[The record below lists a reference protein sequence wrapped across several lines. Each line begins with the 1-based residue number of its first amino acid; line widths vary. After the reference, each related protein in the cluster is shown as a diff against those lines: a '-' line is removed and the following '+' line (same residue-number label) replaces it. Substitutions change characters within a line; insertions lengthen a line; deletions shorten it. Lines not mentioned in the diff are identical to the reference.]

1 MAKGPLTV
9 TDVVMFHSGG
19 YGHQPYRPSVG
30 RLTWKNRQRVP
41 AFYVKNEYGIPD
53 VAQRLHWDP
62 LWAQAIGNPM
72 AYDYGVMRENYLYH
86 YLTDWCGDD
95 GVVLK
100 QHDEVRKFNY
110 IGDTQLIT
118 GEITDKREENG
129 RYLVDVVLRCV
140 NQREEETV
148 RATATIAL
156 PSRKAA
162 IVLYPEVPADLA
174 AKAAQMMARHWELSA
189 QAKKG

>member
-1 MAKGPLTV
+1 
-9 TDVVMFHSGG
+9 
-19 YGHQPYRPSVG
+19 
-30 RLTWKNRQRVP
+30 
-41 AFYVKNEYGIPD
+41 
-53 VAQRLHWDP
+53 
-62 LWAQAIGNPM
+62 
-72 AYDYGVMRENYLYH
+72 
-86 YLTDWCGDD
+86 
-95 GVVLK
+95 VLK

>member
-1 MAKGPLTV
+1 
-9 TDVVMFHSGG
+9 
-19 YGHQPYRPSVG
+19 
-30 RLTWKNRQRVP
+30 
-41 AFYVKNEYGIPD
+41 
-53 VAQRLHWDP
+53 
-62 LWAQAIGNPM
+62 
-72 AYDYGVMRENYLYH
+72 
-86 YLTDWCGDD
+86 
-95 GVVLK
+95 
-100 QHDEVRKFNY
+100 
-110 IGDTQLIT
+110 
-118 GEITDKREENG
+118 
-129 RYLVDVVLRCV
+129 V